1 MIYEYEFIVT
11 VEVNPKDREEEKEL
25 VKKFKRELYKLFPSG
40 KKISVEGI
48 KRR

>member
-11 VEVNPKDREEEKEL
+11 LEINCKDREEEKEL
-25 VKKFKRELYKLFPSG
+25 LKQFKRELHKAFPSG
-40 KKISVEGI
+40 SKIAVEGI